1 MEREISQDEALH
13 GTQAPFHLQEHLSQY
28 PEIEEEVSRKDNK
41 LLSLIRDVYV
51 DFEDPY
57 LPCQ

>member
-28 PEIEEEVSRKDNK
+28 PEIEEEVSRKDK
-41 LLSLIRDVYV
+41 LLSLLRDVYV
-51 DFEDPY
+51 H
-57 LPCQ
+57 

>member
-1 MEREISQDEALH
+1 MAPKHPSTH
-13 GTQAPFHLQEHLSQY
+13 GLLQEHLSQY